1 MNFLSHF
8 YFERQNSSAYVVMG
22 VVLPDLIKNAD
33 KDWNLNPQKDEYLFR
48 DVPDY
53 ADLLRGWKRHLE
65 VDRIFHSSDFFKEQ
79 TANLKQLILPALQTG
94 PVKPFFLAHIGLELI
109 LDHLLL
115 TQDFVDTSQFYRQL
129 SAAHTQSLAGF
140 LKFAGLPDQGRF
152 DHFLDKFISSEYL
165 FSYEKIEHITYALNR
180 ICMRLWLNP
189 FTEAQ
194 LQLLTLKL
202 EEFKEQLNQQ
212 GFLKIFDQ
220 IELEL
225 DLQSF

>member
-8 YFERQNSSAYVVMG
+8 YFERQNSNDYMVMG

-53 ADLLRGWKRHLE
+53 ASLLSGWKRHLE
-65 VDRIFHSSDFFKEQ
+65 VDRLFHSSAFFKEQ
-79 TANLKQLILPALQTG
+79 TAILKQLILPALQTG

-115 TQDFVDTSQFYRQL
+115 TQKKVDTALFYQQL
-129 SAAHTQSLAGF
+129 AGAHTESLTGF
-140 LKFAGLPDQGRF
+140 LKYAGLTDQPRF
-152 DHFLDKFISSEYL
+152 AHFLDNFISNEYL
-165 FSYEKIEHITYALNR
+165 FSYEKIENITYALNR

-189 FTEAQ
+189 FAEKQ
-194 LQLLTLKL
+194 LEILTLKL
-202 EEFKEQLNQQ
+202 EEFKQQLNKQ
-212 GFLKIFDQ
+212 GFLTIFDQ
-220 IELEL
+220 IEQEL
-225 DLQSF
+225 AGQSF